1 MPFFQKS
8 IKGSEQEDVQ
18 QHEESASKNWLTMLS
33 TNHRR
38 PSMGFAGDTTGTS
51 FIDDDN
57 SNSFQGN
64 DKVRM
69 VVPKSLFGIGGQNTI
84 DTPSPGDDSVFSIAV
99 NADNHQLTL
108 IHENTDFMDTNTMQP
123 SASNHQ
129 LADLVN
135 SGQFTVATQES
146 LEQLKSMRERLD
158 NNKEHDVFEMDD
170 DDDFKK
176 SKQASVKNAAVA
188 PVEKPPG
195 KIMSK
200 IMQSGLAQN
209 WFFKNPDADQDH
221 HDSEGSGSR
230 KTSAN
235 SSQTAPV
242 VHVEDANAMWDYSQ
256 GQKLQKSTSAT
267 GFTGLLAD
275 KSASA
280 KKKTEDRVTNFMAP
294 QNF

>member
-1 MPFFQKS
+1 MPFFQKA
-8 IKGSEQEDVQ
+8 IKAGEEELEQHVDQEAN
-18 QHEESASKNWLTMLS
+18 SSMNWLTRLS

-38 PSMGFAGDTTGTS
+38 PSGFAGDFAGTS

-57 SNSFQGN
+57 SNSFQEQGHGS
-64 DKVRM
+64 RM
-69 VVPKSLFGIGGQNTI
+69 LVPKSLFGVGTSNI
-84 DTPSPGDDSVFSIAV
+84 DTPTPGEDSVFSIAV
-99 NADNHQLTL
+99 NSEKNQLTL
-108 IHENTDFMDTNTMQP
+108 IQENTTEFMDTNTATLQS

-129 LADLVN
+129 LSELVT

-158 NNKEHDVFEMDD
+158 HQKGDHDMFEMDD
-170 DDDFKK
+170 DDDFKHK
-176 SKQASVKNAAVA
+176 SKMPMPAPSG

-209 WFFKNPDADQDH
+209 WFFKNPDAEH
-221 HDSEGSGSR
+221 EESEPGSR

-235 SSQTAPV
+235 SSHTAPV
-242 VHVEDANAMWDYSQ
+242 IVVEDANAMWDYPQ
-256 GQKLQKSTSAT
+256 GQKLQKSSSAT
-267 GFTGLLAD
+267 GFTGLLD
-275 KSASA
+275 KSSK